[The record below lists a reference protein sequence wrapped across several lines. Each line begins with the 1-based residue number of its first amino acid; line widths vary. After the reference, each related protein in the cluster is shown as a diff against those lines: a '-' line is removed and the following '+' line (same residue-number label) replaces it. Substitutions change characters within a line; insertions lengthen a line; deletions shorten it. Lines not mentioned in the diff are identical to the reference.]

1 MAEAKDANVAWADDA
16 SIWVYA
22 RKGFI
27 VNLRPLLLLLLL
39 LELELL
45 EDGMLLLLLLAPL
58 PLELPLRW

>member
-27 VNLRPLLLLLLL
+27 VNLRALLLLLL

-45 EDGMLLLLLLAPL
+45 EDGMLLLLLLLAPL